1 MPNKNLIAG
10 PLSMI
15 NLSDSPNTY
24 GYVIMPMT
32 CAQRCALLLGG
43 NFFLLESLYWCELG
57 AHAKFRNPK
66 TTTYGILV
74 TAKKKSGRKI
84 RKIVALATY
93 FAGTN

>member
-43 NFFLLESLYWCELG
+43 NFFLLELQN
-57 AHAKFRNPK
+57 F
-66 TTTYGILV
+66 
-74 TAKKKSGRKI
+74 
-84 RKIVALATY
+84 
-93 FAGTN
+93 GTLRQPLMGF